1 MATDPLR
8 IERTTFESGGA
19 ANIFVTKGC
28 LTFFLGIN
36 QFNCTLFCGMQQP
49 KGEEIASATPP
60 LPPREE
66 NAEPGS
72 YDCWED
78 KKYFD
83 EYAKLDIHCDMLHDR
98 YCSALTLLV
107 QHKRSFN
114 RLRMNSYYR
123 AISENVHVVFSD
135 PFLALTFLR
144 RILRIR
150 LCLM

>member
-1 MATDPLR
+1 
-8 IERTTFESGGA
+8 
-19 ANIFVTKGC
+19 
-28 LTFFLGIN
+28 
-36 QFNCTLFCGMQQP
+36 MQQP

-98 YCSALTLLV
+98 YLSVCLS
-107 QHKRSFN
+107 KSKSFN

-123 AISENVHVVFSD
+123 SISENVHVLFSD
-135 PFLALTFLR
+135 LFLHSLSCEGF
-144 RILRIR
+144 
-150 LCLM
+150 